1 MKNTFQKCLS
11 AFLAVILILT
21 AAPLSI
27 ISFAWDPNVDD
38 GFNLSLKTKIF
49 HEVDGEWVEAETV
62 EPGESVKARVYIGT
76 DYYAG
81 PGQVVVFYS
90 NNFFE
95 DEYASNASIELAV
108 NADPESSTKKYK
120 IDGFFNKGKGI
131 IYALLDGGYITE
143 EFAQTHTA
151 LTFFYMFEG
160 SSPTC
165 QILSDEHWFAE
176 FDLKVREDATG
187 DGDFVILED
196 TVTDPYEHQDAYI
209 SITKG
214 QEGSHPDNASN
225 MYLWSADVT
234 IESSAVSVPVTYS
247 DYTVETYIMNTD
259 GGYDMT
265 SETIEAEAGSVVD
278 ASYTVEEGFELNSEK
293 SILSGTVAADGSL
306 VLKVY
311 IDRISYTLTVDNGES
326 KTTSDYLYGEPL
338 DEPDISPKFGF
349 SFIKWEP
356 QLPETMPAENLTVT
370 AVWEANLYNAVFE
383 SENEEFDW
391 FEVAFNSEIPF
402 PENTPQKEGFNF
414 LGWSLDGVN
423 VLETLGIMDAEG
435 KKFYAVWEAKEPE
448 HVHIPQVITVP
459 ATCTE
464 DGSEYTICSAC
475 KEPLSEIT
483 VLPSGGHSPAD
494 EWKTVTEP
502 TLTQN
507 GKKIKECTVC
517 GETAE
522 ESDISMLRVAESD
535 GVQIE
540 YSPDDYSGEVG
551 ISADK
556 PSDKNTQDLIN
567 NEIGTG
573 NGTVYDLAITVNGSE
588 AQPESKVTV
597 KLPLPEGYDAGRS
610 SVYEI
615 NTADGT
621 VKEIDAEYKDG
632 YFIFETT
639 VLGSYVIFEAYDG
652 VLKIRK
658 PSITTIKYGD
668 AIILHADLSKPLPKG
683 AYIKWTADN
692 GNFSYTASK
701 DGSTCQITPS
711 KTGNTTFTATVY
723 DSSGNEIQSDTQ
735 TMTSKAGFFQKIGAF
750 FRKLFKLTKVYPE
763 LFRHIV

>member
-90 NNFFE
+90 NSFFE

-108 NADPESSTKKYK
+108 NTDPESSTKKHK

-131 IYALLDGGYITE
+131 IYALLDGGYINE

-151 LTFFYMFEG
+151 LTFFYIFEG
-160 SSPTC
+160 TSPTC
-165 QILSDEHWFAE
+165 QMLSDEHWFAE

-187 DGDFVILED
+187 DGNFVILED
-196 TVTDPYEHQDAYI
+196 TVTDPNEHQNAYI

-225 MYLWSADVT
+225 MYLWSADVA
-234 IESSAVSVPVTYS
+234 IESAAVSVSVTYS

-265 SETIEAEAGSVVD
+265 SETIEAEAGSVAD
-278 ASYTVEEGFELNSEK
+278 ATYTVEEGFELNIEK

-311 IDRISYTLTVDNGES
+311 IDRKKYS
-326 KTTSDYLYGEPL
+326 
-338 DEPDISPKFGF
+338 
-349 SFIKWEP
+349 
-356 QLPETMPAENLTVT
+356 
-370 AVWEANLYNAVFE
+370 AVFE
-383 SENEEFDW
+383 SENEEFDS

-423 VLETLGIMDAEG
+423 VLETLGAMDAEG

-483 VLPSGGHSPAD
+483 VLPSDGHSPAD

-502 TLTQN
+502 TLTQK

-522 ESDISMLRVAESD
+522 EADISMLIVTESN

-556 PSDKNTQDLIN
+556 PSDKNTQNLIN

-573 NGTVYDLAITVNGSE
+573 NSTVYDLAITVNGSE

-597 KLPLPEGYDAGRS
+597 RLPLPEGYDADRS

-632 YFIFETT
+632 YFVFETT

-723 DSSGNEIQSDTQ
+723 DSSGNEIQSDAQ

-763 LFRHIV
+763 LFRHIA